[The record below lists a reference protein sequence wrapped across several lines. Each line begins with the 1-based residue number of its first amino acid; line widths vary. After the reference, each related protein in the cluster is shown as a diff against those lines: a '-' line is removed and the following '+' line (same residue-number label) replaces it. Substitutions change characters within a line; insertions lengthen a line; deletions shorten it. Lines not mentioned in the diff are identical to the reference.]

1 MIDAVTARR
10 YALPD
15 RAATPRR
22 QDRDSMDKRFW
33 ICGIVV
39 AAAALILGVIIHGVL
54 LRADY
59 QALASLYR
67 TQDQAN
73 AHAPWILP
81 AYLMIGLAMTWLYR
95 RMPASEGVDLG
106 RGARFG
112 LAVAL
117 VSYVPWHLLAFV
129 GQPLP
134 LSLMLRQV
142 AMDLVA
148 MVLLGMLLAWLQP
161 HRHGLAAP
169 P

>member
-1 MIDAVTARR
+1 M
-10 YALPD
+10 
-15 RAATPRR
+15 
-22 QDRDSMDKRFW
+22 MDKRFW

-39 AAAALILGVIIHGVL
+39 GMAALICGLLVHGLL
-54 LRADY
+54 LRPDY
-59 QALASLYR
+59 QALAELYR
-67 TQDQAN
+67 SPDEAN
-73 AHAPWILP
+73 ARAAWILP
-81 AYLMIGLAMTWLYR
+81 AYALLGLSMTWLYR
-95 RMPASEGVDLG
+95 RMPASDGVDLA

-142 AMDLVA
+142 AFDLVA

-161 HRHGLAAP
+161 HRRGLVP
-169 P
+169 PP

>member
-1 MIDAVTARR
+1 
-10 YALPD
+10 
-15 RAATPRR
+15 
-22 QDRDSMDKRFW
+22 MDKRFW

-39 AAAALILGVIIHGVL
+39 AAAALILGFLVHGVL

-67 TQDQAN
+67 SQDEAN
-73 AHAPWILP
+73 AHAAWILP
-81 AYLMIGLAMTWLYR
+81 AYLMLGLAMTWLYR
-95 RMPASEGVDLG
+95 RMPASDGVDLA
-106 RGARFG
+106 RGLRFG

-117 VSYVPWHLLAFV
+117 VSFVPWHLLAFV

-142 AMDLVA
+142 AFDLVA
-148 MVLLGMLLAWLQP
+148 MLLLGMLLAWLQP
-161 HRHGLAAP
+161 HRRVLADP

>member
-1 MIDAVTARR
+1 
-10 YALPD
+10 
-15 RAATPRR
+15 
-22 QDRDSMDKRFW
+22 MDKRFW

-39 AAAALILGVIIHGVL
+39 AAAALILGFLVHGVL

-67 TQDQAN
+67 SQDEAN
-73 AHAPWILP
+73 AHAAWILP
-81 AYLMIGLAMTWLYR
+81 AYLMLGLAMTWLYR
-95 RMPASEGVDLG
+95 RMPASDGVDLG
-106 RGARFG
+106 RGLRFG

-117 VSYVPWHLLAFV
+117 VSFVPWHLLAFV

-142 AMDLVA
+142 AFDLVS
-148 MVLLGMLLAWLQP
+148 MLLLGMLLAWLQP
-161 HRHGLAAP
+161 HRRVLADP

>member
-1 MIDAVTARR
+1 
-10 YALPD
+10 
-15 RAATPRR
+15 
-22 QDRDSMDKRFW
+22 MDKRFW

-39 AAAALILGVIIHGVL
+39 AAAALLLGVIVHGLL

-59 QALASLYR
+59 QALATLYR
-67 TQDQAN
+67 TQEQAN
-73 AHAPWILP
+73 AHAAWILP
-81 AYLMIGLAMTWLYR
+81 AYLTLGLAMTWLYR
-95 RMPASEGVDLG
+95 RMPASDGVDLG

-117 VSYVPWHLLAFV
+117 VSYVPWHVLAFV

-142 AMDLVA
+142 AFDLVA

-161 HRHGLAAP
+161 HRRVLESLP
-169 P
+169 

>member
-1 MIDAVTARR
+1 
-10 YALPD
+10 
-15 RAATPRR
+15 
-22 QDRDSMDKRFW
+22 MDKRFW

-39 AAAALILGVIIHGVL
+39 AAAALLLGVVVHGLL

-59 QALASLYR
+59 QALATLYR

-73 AHAPWILP
+73 AHAAWILP
-81 AYLMIGLAMTWLYR
+81 AYLCLGLAMTWLYR
-95 RMPASEGVDLG
+95 RMPASDGVDLA

-117 VSYVPWHLLAFV
+117 VSYVPWHVLAFV

-142 AMDLVA
+142 AFDLAA
-148 MVLLGMLLAWLQP
+148 MLLLGMLLAWLQP
-161 HRHGLAAP
+161 HRRALESLP
-169 P
+169 

>member
-1 MIDAVTARR
+1 
-10 YALPD
+10 
-15 RAATPRR
+15 
-22 QDRDSMDKRFW
+22 MDKRFW

-39 AAAALILGVIIHGVL
+39 AAAGLILGFIVHGLL

-73 AHAPWILP
+73 AQAAWILP
-81 AYLMIGLAMTWLYR
+81 AYLLLGLAMTWLYR
-95 RMPASEGVDLG
+95 RMPASDGVDLG

-117 VSYVPWHLLAFV
+117 VSYVPWHMLAFV
-129 GQPLP
+129 AQPLP
-134 LSLMLRQV
+134 LSLMLRQI
-142 AMDLVA
+142 ALDSVA

-161 HRHGLAAP
+161 HRRVLTALP
-169 P
+169 

>member
-1 MIDAVTARR
+1 
-10 YALPD
+10 
-15 RAATPRR
+15 
-22 QDRDSMDKRFW
+22 MDKRFW

-39 AAAALILGVIIHGVL
+39 GAAALMLGFLVHGLL

-67 TQDQAN
+67 TQEQAN
-73 AHAPWILP
+73 AQAPWIIP
-81 AYLMIGLAMTWLYR
+81 AYLLLGLAMTWLYR
-95 RMPASEGVDLG
+95 RMPASDGVDLG

-117 VSYVPWHLLAFV
+117 VSHVPWHLLAFV
-129 GQPLP
+129 AQPLP

-142 AMDLVA
+142 ALDAVA
-148 MVLLGMLLAWLQP
+148 MVLLGILLAWLQP
-161 HRHGLAAP
+161 HRRGLAAP

>member
-1 MIDAVTARR
+1 
-10 YALPD
+10 
-15 RAATPRR
+15 
-22 QDRDSMDKRFW
+22 MDKRFW

-39 AAAALILGVIIHGVL
+39 AAAALILGVVVHGVL

-59 QALASLYR
+59 QALATLYR

-73 AHAPWILP
+73 AQAAWVLP
-81 AYLMIGLAMTWLYR
+81 AYLMLGLAMTWLYR
-95 RMPASEGVDLG
+95 RMPAREGVDLG

-142 AMDLVA
+142 ALDLVA

-161 HRHGLAAP
+161 HRRGLVAP

>member
-1 MIDAVTARR
+1 M
-10 YALPD
+10 
-15 RAATPRR
+15 
-22 QDRDSMDKRFW
+22 MDKRFW

-39 AAAALILGVIIHGVL
+39 GMAALICGFLVHGLL

-59 QALASLYR
+59 PALAQRYR
-67 TQDQAN
+67 SREEAS
-73 AHAPWILP
+73 ARAAWILP
-81 AYLMIGLAMTWLYR
+81 AYALLGLSMTWLYR
-95 RMPASEGVDLG
+95 RMPASDGVDLA

-142 AMDLVA
+142 ALDLAA

-161 HRHGLAAP
+161 HRRGLMP
-169 P
+169 PP